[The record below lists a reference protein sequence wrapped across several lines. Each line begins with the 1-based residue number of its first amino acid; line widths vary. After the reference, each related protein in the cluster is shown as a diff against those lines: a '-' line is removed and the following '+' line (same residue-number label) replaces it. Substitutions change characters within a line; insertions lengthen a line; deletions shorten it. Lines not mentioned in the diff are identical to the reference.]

1 MWNFFQEPKFSLK
14 GAKWFVMA
22 AWALLLM
29 EVLTASLRHR
39 VDWHSLAILLSL
51 VAVAHY
57 RYWRARDRQRY
68 SQSSQKM
75 SEALGNQRDSS

>member
-14 GAKWFVMA
+14 EPKWFVIA

-29 EVLTASLRHR
+29 GGLAGYLRHR
-39 VDWHSLAILLSL
+39 EDWHSLAILLLL

-57 RYWRARDRQRY
+57 RYWRARDNQRY
-68 SQSSQKM
+68 SQRM
-75 SEALGNQRDSS
+75 SESLGNERESS